1 MSVYK
6 DLTREQIQ
14 FIIKNHYTLKYQQ
27 IADELHISKAKVVA
41 QTQKLQVKGIL
52 GKKPRR
58 INWTEQQEKLLIKL
72 VNSSNETEIS
82 IKELSNELGKTQN
95 EILAKIR
102 QLHKLSKINLDM
114 KCVVRDNE
122 VQYCTTSKNTI
133 NSINES
139 DILFLAKTN
148 GIKYISYKLQLNVY
162 DLTLFFHTISNEKSV
177 KLSWAIRQF
186 LQSFTKEED
195 IFIFNNFK
203 FYDKH
208 FFSKEMPNKN
218 WKHICNR
225 AKLFGL
231 KSHYKFNFNNKKTDI
246 EMLVAKL
253 LKDNNIEFFEQKK
266 IKYNEKN
273 YYIVDFL
280 IKGTKIIVEANGDYW
295 HGNPKL
301 YSELNNLQ
309 KKWKINEDI
318 RLKTLTEL
326 GYTIFVLWEYDL
338 KNDSNSC
345 IKIIND
351 IKAMLP

>member
-1 MSVYK
+1 MSSYK

-27 IADELHISKAKVVA
+27 IADELKISKTKVVA
-41 QTQKLQVKGIL
+41 QTQKLQAKGIL

-58 INWTEQQEKLLIKL
+58 INWTKQQEELLMKF
-72 VNSSNETEIS
+72 VNSSNDTEIS

-102 QLHKLSKINLDM
+102 QLKKISKINLDK

-133 NSINES
+133 NETNKQN
-139 DILFLAKTN
+139 ILLLAKSN

-162 DLTLFFHTISNEKSV
+162 DLTLFLHKIFDEKSA

-186 LQSFTKEED
+186 LKSFTKEED
-195 IFIFNNFK
+195 IFIFNNFN
-203 FYDKH
+203 FYDKY
-208 FFSKEMPNKN
+208 FFSNKMQNKN
-218 WKHICNR
+218 WKHICTR

-231 KSHYKFNFNNKKTDI
+231 KSHYKFNFNNKKTGT

-266 IKYNEKN
+266 IKYNEKS

-280 IKGTKIIVEANGDYW
+280 IKDTKIIVEANGDYW

-301 YSELNNLQ
+301 YSKLNNLQ
-309 KKWKINEDI
+309 KKWKINEEI

-326 GYTIFVLWEYDL
+326 GYTIFILWEYDL
-338 KNDSNSC
+338 KNNNNSC